1 MKLICAKKHIP
12 MADSQKK
19 EKFNC
24 KYADCLYSEGSRL
37 YFQKYR
43 YLKQHYDKVHNTK
56 IYECTK
62 CLKKFGTTTLQKSHM
77 SYCGKEFKC
86 SCGVVYKSNE
96 ALLTHAKRKRHP
108 LGPLPRVIGIDSTN
122 GKHIQSPN
130 TAHSLSIN
138 FSAGSQFII
147 LQSNSHD
154 HLKSQSLTENSTQEC
169 SMHIMDA
176 AVFSRLSAAVAL
188 SELALTSPSN
198 QLPEKREVSTQTD
211 SSIPDLWLNTVQE
224 ETSNLVSK
232 IQDFGTQTE
241 DVDFNVVLNPESPH
255 SPCSPWLG
263 LQAFSAETQTVD
275 EDAVLR
281 PFNLCNIQTQT
292 PWNEISDDD
301 DTTELAHTET
311 QTLLSSFFIDDGN
324 VPECQGERRMNSFL
338 VKQNSEDAGTDP
350 MEIFD

>member
-1 MKLICAKKHIP
+1 
-12 MADSQKK
+12 MADSQRKD
-19 EKFNC
+19 KFNC

-56 IYECTK
+56 IYECSK

-77 SYCGKEFKC
+77 SYCGREFKC

-108 LGPLPRVIGIDSTN
+108 LGPLPRAIGIESTN
-122 GKHIQSPN
+122 GKHNQSPSA
-130 TAHSLSIN
+130 AHSLSIN
-138 FSAGSQFII
+138 FSAGSQLII
-147 LQSNSHD
+147 LQSNRSPP
-154 HLKSQSLTENSTQEC
+154 C
-169 SMHIMDA
+169 S
-176 AVFSRLSAAVAL
+176 AVKK
-188 SELALTSPSN
+188 N
-198 QLPEKREVSTQTD
+198 
-211 SSIPDLWLNTVQE
+211 
-224 ETSNLVSK
+224 
-232 IQDFGTQTE
+232 
-241 DVDFNVVLNPESPH
+241 DFNVVLNPESPQN
-255 SPCSPWLG
+255 PCSPWLG

-311 QTLLSSFFIDDGN
+311 QTPLSSFFIDDGN

-338 VKQNSEDAGTDP
+338 VKFYFINKNKI
-350 MEIFD
+350 MF